1 MEDEIKE
8 HNKHL
13 YFHVGLAKTGST
25 YLQNKFFHKLSG
37 LRYIHTSKFYKYN
50 EYVKKYKDL
59 PLLFSREFD
68 RQFHRET
75 LKIAQKYPQA
85 KILIVLRSNE
95 QWIASQ
101 YRRYV
106 KNGGS
111 VDIEDFI
118 DVQNNKGLW
127 KIEDARFLDK
137 LEFLIENFKEKPL
150 ILFYNE
156 FKKDPYH
163 TFDRIA
169 QYTNSSY
176 KKESVSL
183 NPKHKSYSEKQLLFL
198 KKHTKRWYKKGPYHT
213 GSKDISWWKFRSR
226 WLILHIGLYLA
237 KILPL
242 KYDEQL
248 IPEESLKKMKDF
260 FSSDWN
266 KCKVFAEKHSA

>member
-1 MEDEIKE
+1 MAEELKE
-8 HNKHL
+8 NKKQL
-13 YFHVGLAKTGST
+13 YFHIGLAKTGST
-25 YLQNKFFHKLSG
+25 YLQNKFFNKLSG
-37 LRYIHTSKFYKYN
+37 IQYIHTSKFYKYN
-50 EYVKKYKDL
+50 EYIERYKDQ

-68 RQFHRET
+68 RQFFKET
-75 LKIAQKYPQA
+75 LKIAQLYPYA
-85 KILIVLRSNE
+85 KIIIVLRSNE

-111 VDIEDFI
+111 VSIDEFI
-118 DVQNNKGLW
+118 DIQNDTGLW
-127 KIEDARFLDK
+127 KIRDAQFLDK
-137 LEFLIENFKEKPL
+137 LEFLTEHFEQKPL
-150 ILFYNE
+150 ILFYYE
-156 FKKDPYH
+156 FKKYPYL

-169 QYTNSSY
+169 QFTNSSY

-198 KKHTKRWYKKGPYHT
+198 KNLTKRWYKKGPYHT

-248 IPEESLKKMKDF
+248 IPKESLKKMKEF
-260 FSSDWN
+260 YSSDWN
-266 KCKVFAEKHSA
+266 KCKEFAEKHSA